1 MRIEEALTGVSRLF
15 LDTAPVIYFVE
26 RNPQFVEQV
35 DPIFDRLESE
45 ITAVVG
51 AVTVAECL
59 VGALRLGLTDLE
71 QVYLNV
77 LAREDVVFVE
87 STLAIAREAAR
98 VRFQY
103 NLQLPDALQ
112 VAAAVASGCQ
122 AFLTNDVQLK
132 RIPELQV
139 LIVSELE
146 L

>member
-1 MRIEEALTGVSRLF
+1 
-15 LDTAPVIYFVE
+15 
-26 RNPQFVEQV
+26 
-35 DPIFDRLESE
+35 
-45 ITAVVG
+45 VG

>member
-1 MRIEEALTGVSRLF
+1 M
-15 LDTAPVIYFVE
+15 IYFVE

-35 DPIFDRLESE
+35 DLIFDRLESE

-122 AFLTNDVQLK
+122 AFLTNQ
-132 RIPELQV
+132 
-139 LIVSELE
+139 
-146 L
+146 